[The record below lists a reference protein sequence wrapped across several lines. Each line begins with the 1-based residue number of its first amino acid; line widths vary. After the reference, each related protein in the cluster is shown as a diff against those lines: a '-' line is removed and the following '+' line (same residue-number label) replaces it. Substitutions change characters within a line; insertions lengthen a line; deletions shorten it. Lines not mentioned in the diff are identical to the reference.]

1 MLQKSLLVIATTS
14 ILLAGF
20 AKPAFAVSTPDFG
33 SCVNPQVVSS
43 QVNTGTHGVAGR
55 TQTYTGKDSIYT
67 LSNGN
72 VLQCLCPDNGSGVQT
87 NWLKAS
93 NVSSQDVET
102 LKSQGW
108 EYIPTGS
115 VWGLSDTAYLAKN
128 SDYSCTATGGGST
141 STPSST
147 TLGLA
152 KTGNMLMIYGFLT
165 AGLTA
170 LLSGMMLKKF
180 SK

>member
-1 MLQKSLLVIATTS
+1 MLKNTLITAITLPV
-14 ILLAGF
+14 LLAGLTQ
-20 AKPAFAVSTPDFG
+20 PVFAVSTPDFG
-33 SCVNPQVVSS
+33 SCVNPQVSAS
-43 QVNTGTHGVAGR
+43 QVNSGNNHGVVGR
-55 TQTYTGKDSIYT
+55 TTTYAGTDSIYK

-72 VLQCLCPDNGSGVQT
+72 VTQCLCPDNGSGVQT

-93 NVSSQDVET
+93 NVSSSDVET
-102 LKSQGW
+102 LKGQGW
-108 EYIPTGS
+108 EYVVTGS
-115 VWGLSDTAYLAKN
+115 AWGLDDTPYLAKN
-128 SDYSCTATGGGST
+128 SDYSCKATGGGETKT
-141 STPSST
+141 SPV
-147 TLGLA
+147 LGLA